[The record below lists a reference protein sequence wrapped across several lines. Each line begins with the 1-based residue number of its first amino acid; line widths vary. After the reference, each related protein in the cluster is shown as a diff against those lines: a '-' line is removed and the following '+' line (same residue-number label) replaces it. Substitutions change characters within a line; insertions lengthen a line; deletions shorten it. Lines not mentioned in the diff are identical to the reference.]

1 VGASGAR
8 GRAVLR
14 ATVLRDA
21 VVFFAVEVAVRE
33 DEDLAAPDLAD
44 DADFFGEEV
53 DEEVAVALAE
63 DAEEED
69 ESEPALS
76 FRVDVFVL

>member
-8 GRAVLR
+8 GRTVLR

-21 VVFFAVEVAVRE
+21 VVFFAAEVAARA
-33 DEDLAAPDLAD
+33 DEALAPDLAD
-44 DADFFGEEV
+44 DPDLFGEEV
-53 DEEVAVALAE
+53 DVALTE
-63 DAEEED
+63 DPEEED